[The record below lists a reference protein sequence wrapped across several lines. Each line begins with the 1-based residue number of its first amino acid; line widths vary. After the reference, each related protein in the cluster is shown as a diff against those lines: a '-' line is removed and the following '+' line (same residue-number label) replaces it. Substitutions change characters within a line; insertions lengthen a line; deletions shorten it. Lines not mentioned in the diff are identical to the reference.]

1 MQINA
6 STLDIDVPK
15 FSKTKPVS
23 FRFLRMY
30 FTSLPDHS
38 QPGFDEQLHFSRFRN
53 GNVIFNTTAQAGGC
67 DHHVGCLSIKTI
79 VEGEE
84 WYGIGKRNLVVRP
97 GQFLILN
104 DHQTYSCRVNHAR
117 VFSIF
122 FKREFAADVFRDS
135 IAGEEYLLDNPFST
149 NTAPPEFFQT
159 LHPIDSTLQ
168 LKLSSL
174 STVLEAKGFDADE
187 VSEHLL
193 YLLRQL
199 IQVHKMEVEQ
209 TGRVNAVKQSTRAE
223 IYKRLCL
230 AKDVLHSSF
239 MDKLDLDTIS
249 SASCLSTPQLIRQFK
264 SVFHCTPHQYLV
276 RLRLQYAA
284 DQLVTN
290 DEQISLITLQSGFE
304 DTSAFCR
311 AFKTAYGVSP
321 ESFRRQKRHSE
332 TV

>member
-1 MQINA
+1 
-6 STLDIDVPK
+6 VPK

-23 FRFLRMY
+23 FRFLPMY

-38 QPGFDEQLHFSRFRN
+38 QPGFDEQLHFTRFRN
-53 GNVIFNTTAQAGGC
+53 SNVVFNTTAQVGGC

-84 WYGIGKRNLVVRP
+84 WYGIGKRSVVVRP
-97 GQFLILN
+97 SQFLILN

-122 FKREFAADVFRDS
+122 FKREFAADVFQDCVCK
-135 IAGEEYLLDNPFST
+135 EESLLDNPFSK
-149 NTAPPEFFQT
+149 NTVSPEFFQT

-168 LKLSSL
+168 FMLSSL
-174 STVLEAKGFDADE
+174 GSVLEKKGFDGDE
-187 VSEHLL
+187 ISEHLV

-199 IQVHKMEVEQ
+199 IQVHKTEGVQAM
-209 TGRVNAVKQSTRAE
+209 RVNAVKQSTKAE

-239 MDKLDLDTIS
+239 MEKLDLDTIS
-249 SASCLSTPQLIRQFK
+249 SASCLSMPQLIRQFK
-264 SVFHCTPHQYLV
+264 SVFQCTPHQYLMQ
-276 RLRLQYAA
+276 LRLEHAA
-284 DQLVTN
+284 SQLTTS
-290 DEQISLITLQSGFE
+290 DEQVSSITLQSGFE

-311 AFKTAYGVSP
+311 AFKAAYGVSP
-321 ESFRRQKRHSE
+321 EAYRKQNR
-332 TV
+332 